1 MGCLLKKNNN
11 NSTMWPQLKSF
22 IHLPKH
28 CILQHGKAFK
38 FLFLVVQYLVQMKM
52 RQRILKQKKS
62 EKDI

>member
-1 MGCLLKKNNN
+1 MGCLLKKK
-11 NSTMWPQLKSF
+11 NSTMWPRLKSF
-22 IHLPKH
+22 IYLPKH
-28 CILQHGKAFK
+28 CILQHGKTFK